1 MQMNDYYA
9 WKIYGQLFDIKIALV
24 CIAILLAA
32 QVACGQEVVKS
43 DIYYHEVT
51 LKPQLK
57 IYQLSKREI
66 IPFFS
71 GLALSAISGAA
82 DAYHHMLTNHYS
94 EFKRRHQGANDE
106 YWDRRISWTK
116 KYRNYPDDTRAA
128 YFGSK
133 TFLVWTTDGWHLTDM
148 LARSTFTMGL
158 TLNLSFT
165 EWDQRP
171 VWHGFVYAFAH
182 SLVRN
187 VVFEIVHP

>member
-1 MQMNDYYA
+1 MSDEYADKAVTELFFIKLWLMLIFWLMLMQ
-9 WKIYGQLFDIKIALV
+9 F
-24 CIAILLAA
+24 
-32 QVACGQEVVKS
+32 ACGQEVVKS

-57 IYQLSKREI
+57 IYQLSKRET

-94 EFKRRHQGANDE
+94 EFKRRHPGANDE

-116 KYRNYPDDTRAA
+116 KYRDYPDDTRAA

-158 TLNLSFT
+158 TLNLSFA

-171 VWHGFVYAFAH
+171 VWHGFVYAVSH

>member
-1 MQMNDYYA
+1 MNDDYSE
-9 WKIYGQLFDIKIALV
+9 KLVNHLGDIKLYLAG
-24 CIAILLAA
+24 ILIVLGFHL
-32 QVACGQEVVKS
+32 ACGQEVVKS

-57 IYQLSKREI
+57 IYQLSKRET

-71 GLALSAISGAA
+71 GLALSAISGVA

-94 EFKRRHQGANDE
+94 EFKRRHPGANDD

-148 LARSTFTMGL
+148 LARSSFTMGL
-158 TLNLSFT
+158 TLNLSFA
-165 EWDQRP
+165 EWERRP
-171 VWHGFVYAFAH
+171 LWHGFVYAFAH